1 MNYKC
6 VHSHLLLI
14 KALLLPK
21 LGETSEARL
30 TLLFTR
36 AEQLETRQS
45 VLETTMSP
53 GVHAGLI
60 DGVQYTMRYLGRVVH
75 DRVLLGVLLGRLN
88 VRTQFVFQSG
98 VLNVEAIGQIDDTI
112 FKCFEFFRFESRFPG
127 R

>member
-6 VHSHLLLI
+6 VRSHLLLI

-21 LGETSEARL
+21 LGETGEARL

-60 DGVQYTMRYLGRVVH
+60 DGVQYPMRYLGRVVH
-75 DRVLLGVLLGRLN
+75 DKVLLGVLLGRLN
-88 VRTQFVFQSG
+88 VRV
-98 VLNVEAIGQIDDTI
+98 
-112 FKCFEFFRFESRFPG
+112 
-127 R
+127 